1 MESLCGDIETSM
13 CLTPSES
20 ELPVSEDFGEF
31 MRSRLSQSK
40 RPDHKH
46 LCAVIE
52 ELSKTLAEDNH
63 GRTPVAYFAATC
75 ISLDSLLSADAEP
88 PLDVVQPH
96 VVILSLV
103 FPKVSA
109 GVLKRNGLALRL
121 VLSVLRL
128 RSATPEC
135 LISGLKCLVHL
146 LTTVE
151 SIMANEGS
159 ESYSILLN
167 FITHSEGKVIYK
179 FTAVVDMGLHQT
191 LTIFSF

>member
-1 MESLCGDIETSM
+1 MELD
-13 CLTPSES
+13 
-20 ELPVSEDFGEF
+20 LPVSEDFGEY

-40 RPDHKH
+40 RPDFKH

-52 ELSKTLAEDNH
+52 ELSETLAEDNH
-63 GRTPVAYFAATC
+63 SRTPVAYFATTC
-75 ISLDSLLSADAEP
+75 KSLDSILSADGEP
-88 PLDVVQPH
+88 SLDVVQPH

-128 RSATPEC
+128 QSATLEC

-146 LTTVE
+146 LKTVE
-151 SIMANEGS
+151 SIMGNEGS
-159 ESYSILLN
+159 ESYSVLLN
-167 FITHSEGKVIYK
+167 FTTHSEGKVIYN
-179 FTAVVDMGLHQT
+179 FTGVVDMGQHQT
-191 LTIFSF
+191 LMIFFF